1 MSLIVAKKVQNAFL
15 LVSDTKL
22 THPVSSAIKKYEN
35 HLHLGTVKTV
45 VLHDRICLAWAGC
58 AVEADD
64 MLRKITSS
72 NSFDE
77 ILNIILESTD
87 GSADY
92 ILVSGEDSRMLEI
105 KDGTPRETDNCWI
118 GNIDGF
124 SRFQSIFLSEEQKGI
139 EEAMNL
145 SMEKVVSDDSIPD
158 VGGIHL
164 MLRFTPSVGFHFSSW
179 LKGYGSHIPIQV
191 TSPSMTLGHGS
202 NVNGDFTVHILET
215 YDNVAI
221 HFPLINKGLIFSR
234 EARGIMIGSILNDV
248 DQDRFVSIVRNIC
261 SVTEY
266 VKLT

>member
-1 MSLIVAKKVQNAFL
+1 MSLIVAKKVQSAFL

-45 VLHDRICLAWAGC
+45 VLHDCICLAWAGC

-64 MLRKITSS
+64 TLKKIDSS
-72 NSFDE
+72 NTFDE
-77 ILNIILESTD
+77 ILHIILESTD

-105 KDGTPRETDNCWI
+105 KDGISKETDNCWI
-118 GNIDGF
+118 GSIDGF
-124 SRFQSIFLSEEQKGI
+124 CRFQSVFLSEEQKGI

-145 SMEKVVSDDSIPD
+145 AMETVVWDDTIPD

-164 MLRFTPSVGFHFSSW
+164 MLRFTPSGGFHFSSW
-179 LKGYGSHIPIQV
+179 MKGYGSHIPIQV
-191 TSPSMTLGHGS
+191 TSPNMTLGHGS
-202 NVNGDFTVHILET
+202 NINGDFTVHILET

-234 EARGIMIGSILNDV
+234 EAKGIMIGGVLDDA
-248 DQDRFVSIVRNIC
+248 DQDRFVNIVRNIC
-261 SVTEY
+261 GVTEY
-266 VKLT
+266 FKLT